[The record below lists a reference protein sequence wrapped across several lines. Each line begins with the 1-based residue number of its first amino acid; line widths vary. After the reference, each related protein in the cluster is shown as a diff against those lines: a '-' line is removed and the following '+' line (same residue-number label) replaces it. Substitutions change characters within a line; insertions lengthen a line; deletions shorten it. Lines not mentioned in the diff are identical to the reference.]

1 MSNPAGA
8 GFARGPRKKAAS
20 SHLHGLKKRDIQKDV
35 SFLVR
40 EAGRRRRKL
49 RIPRF
54 CLSAKALSLRCGSF
68 PHANR
73 SVGSARGPRK
83 KAASSHPHG
92 PKRKTGKSLSFF
104 LVREAGL
111 EPARP

>member
-8 GFARGPRKKAAS
+8 GFARGPRKKAGS
-20 SHLHGLKKRDIQKDV
+20 SHLHGLKKRDTQQDV

-49 RIPRF
+49 CIPRF
-54 CLSAKALSLRCGSF
+54 RLAAKARSLRCGSF

-73 SVGSARGPRK
+73 CAGFARGPR
-83 KAASSHPHG
+83 
-92 PKRKTGKSLSFF
+92 
-104 LVREAGL
+104 
-111 EPARP
+111 

>member
-8 GFARGPRKKAAS
+8 GFARGPRKKAGS
-20 SHLHGLKKRDIQKDV
+20 SHLHGLKKRDIQQDV

-49 RIPRF
+49 CIPRF
-54 CLSAKALSLRCGSF
+54 RLAAKARSLRCGSF

-73 SVGSARGPRK
+73 CAGFARGPR
-83 KAASSHPHG
+83 
-92 PKRKTGKSLSFF
+92 
-104 LVREAGL
+104 
-111 EPARP
+111 